1 MRVRISPAGGYA
13 HGHIETLLI
22 QLGIAPPSPRD
33 PDGIVVME
41 LTQAQLDAFSLRGG
55 AHRVEI
61 LPELPAPIV
70 LPPETAVAPVPPV
83 SAVPPVPLAPAER
96 RQTKKR
102 LAEFPVS
109 TLEELMK
116 EGIPKVKARK
126 IIWQQQQIADLLAQ
140 GKEDEAR
147 VLIQSIKH

>member
-1 MRVRISPAGGYA
+1 MKVRISPAGGYA

-22 QLGIAPPSPRD
+22 QLGITPPARQ
-33 PDGIVVME
+33 PDGIVEME
-41 LTQAQLDAFSLRGG
+41 LTQQQLDSFRLRGG
-55 AHRVEI
+55 AHKVEI
-61 LPELPAPIV
+61 LPETPTPIV
-70 LPPETAVAPVPPV
+70 VPPAAGAPVP
-83 SAVPPVPLAPAER
+83 AVPAAPVVPIAPAER

-147 VLIQSIKH
+147 ALIQSIKH